1 MRYREFVTELRKNP
15 DQNPKVTVNSEIY
28 QAIDKAGETADTIAD
43 IRNLFVTFTSIDKL
57 GINPRSNYHTPL
69 GIYSYPATYIR
80 KYISDGSMRSLPFAG
95 HSKYATIFKA
105 KGNIINLVNIS
116 ESEVNLYFKKIKLY
130 MKNKSGKDWKTVS
143 DEIDAIIDKSMS
155 NDSYEGVDLWMMPS
169 EPIKYSSF
177 PGARL
182 WYVTRE
188 VSSMI
193 ASDKPRGTVP
203 ANSLA
208 WNNLFRS
215 IGITG
220 CVDAGIGIIHSNEP
234 TQAVFFDIGAV
245 TVIKQVNNREN
256 YLPSKIDRKKYDG
269 ENTKARLT
277 GSYNKFRN
285 MDLQAQMKAVLDNT
299 KELRFMPNPSREF
312 IDKVLLKE
320 PHAIRW
326 VRNPSEQLQI
336 ATVEKDGTAIDSIIK
351 AGIKPSIAV
360 MKAAV
365 KTTPDS
371 IKYINNPPEEIQMD
385 FFHKSIRSDV
395 KIIKNPTEALQLA
408 AVKRDPKNI
417 YIFLQKKIIPSEA
430 VQLATVN
437 AMFDPEEK
445 EDFAAHLLHWGIPV
459 SQKVKNAAGYDFHA
473 HKAKMK
479 KKQSIPT
486 PPSFEELLKSGV
498 KPAEADMVAYVK
510 IDGSL
515 IKNIANAGIDP
526 PESVQIAAVSDNYQY
541 AMPWIKNPTPKVI
554 EMVKIMK
561 SMGLHMWP
569 GHWTTDDL
577 K

>member
-1 MRYREFVTELRKNP
+1 MRYKEFVTELRKNP
-15 DQNPKVTVNSEIY
+15 EQNPKVTVNSEIY

-43 IRNLFVTFTSIDKL
+43 ITNLFVTFTSIEKL
-57 GINPRSNYHTPL
+57 GINPQSNYDTPL

-80 KYISDGSMRSLPFAG
+80 KYISDRGMKGLPFAG
-95 HSKYATIFKA
+95 HSEYATIFKA

-116 ESEVNLYFKKIKLY
+116 EAEVNLYYKKIKLY
-130 MKNKSGKDWKTVS
+130 MKNKSSKDWKTVS

-155 NDSYEGVDLWMMPS
+155 NDSFKGVDLFMMPS

-188 VSSMI
+188 VSKMI
-193 ASDKPRGTVP
+193 AADKPRGTVP
-203 ANSLA
+203 ADSLA

-215 IGITG
+215 IGIAG
-220 CVDAGIGIIHSNEP
+220 CVDAGIGIIHSNES

-245 TVIKQVNNREN
+245 TVIKQVYNREN

-269 ENTKARLT
+269 ENTKARLA
-277 GSYNKFRN
+277 GGYDKFRN
-285 MDLQAQMKAVLDNT
+285 MDLQTQMTAVLDNP

-320 PHAIRW
+320 PQAIRW

-336 ATVEKDGTAIDSIIK
+336 ATVKKDGTAIDSIIK

-365 KTTPDS
+365 KTTPRS
-371 IKYINNPPEEIQMD
+371 IKYISNPPEEIQMD
-385 FFHKSIRSDV
+385 FFHSSIQSDIN
-395 KIIKNPTEALQLA
+395 IIKNPTEALQLA
-408 AVKRDPKNI
+408 AVKRNPGNI
-417 YIFLQKKIIPSEA
+417 WIFHQKKIIPSEA
-430 VQLATVN
+430 VQLATIN
-437 AMFDPEEK
+437 AMSDPEEK
-445 EDFAAHLLHWGIPV
+445 EYFVDTLSHWGIRT

-473 HKAKMK
+473 YNAKMK
-479 KKQSIPT
+479 KKQSIPK

-498 KPAEADMVAYVK
+498 KPSDADMVAYVK
-510 IDGSL
+510 VDGSL
-515 IKNIANAGIDP
+515 IKNIVNAGIDP